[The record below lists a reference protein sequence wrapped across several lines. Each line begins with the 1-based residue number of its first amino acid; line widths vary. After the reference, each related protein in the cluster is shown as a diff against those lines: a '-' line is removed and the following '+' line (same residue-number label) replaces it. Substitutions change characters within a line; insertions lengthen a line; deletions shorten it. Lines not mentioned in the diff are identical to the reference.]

1 MTSHVKCRS
10 ATADRK
16 QSKSNGPSGLR
27 RCILKKLKTALC
39 RKSTIGAPGHAQHC
53 GCGSP
58 ASKSGRDYGNTSFTY
73 TRAAAAAVWPEN
85 GTTVVKSRPNS
96 AGLRRRTHPRNC
108 GCKTCAPQNN
118 TDARRS
124 LRERHITACAV
135 LSMAGTSSR

>member
-73 TRAAAAAVWPEN
+73 TRAAAAAVAREWDYCSQV
-85 GTTVVKSRPNS
+85 TAK
-96 AGLRRRTHPRNC
+96 LRWLTEADTPTELRLQDMRTP
-108 GCKTCAPQNN
+108 K
-118 TDARRS
+118 
-124 LRERHITACAV
+124 
-135 LSMAGTSSR
+135 